1 MNIVEPSHE
10 THLVY
15 LDLFDNQ
22 FFFEKCVFLNV
33 NLTNFSIYWKK
44 IAKFSMA
51 QN

>member
-1 MNIVEPSHE
+1 MVEPSHE

-22 FFFEKCVFLNV
+22 NFLEKCLFLNV
-33 NLTNFSIYWKK
+33 NLTNFSIYWEK
-44 IAKFSMA
+44 IANFSIA